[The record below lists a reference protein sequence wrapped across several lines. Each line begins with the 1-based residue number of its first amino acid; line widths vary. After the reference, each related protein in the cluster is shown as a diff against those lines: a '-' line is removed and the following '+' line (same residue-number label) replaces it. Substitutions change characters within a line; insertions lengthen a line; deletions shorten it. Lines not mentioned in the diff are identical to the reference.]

1 MIALCASIFFLSF
14 ILSLILT
21 VIVKK
26 IALAV
31 DFVDRPEERK
41 VHTTAMPLGGGIA
54 IFFSVFLTVAAGF
67 FIASYLKGV
76 DKIDFIPRLVYDNL
90 NGILRQLP
98 RIVVIFAGAAALF
111 IIGLI
116 DDRYGIHARAKLI
129 IQFIVAVAVAA
140 SGIRVTLFI
149 GIPAVSWIITIL
161 WIVTITNA
169 FNLMDNM
176 DGLSGGV
183 AFIISAILLAVA
195 VETGQVFVAALLLAV
210 MGGILGFLV
219 FNFPPARIFM
229 GDSGALFIGYILS
242 IITILF
248 TFISDYRENR
258 LFPILMPLIIFSI
271 PLYDMLSVICIRLR
285 EGRSI
290 FQPDKKH
297 FSHRLTRLGMT
308 KREAVLSVYLVT
320 FSLSIAGTLL
330 HYLTVATSVT
340 VLVQVTALLLVIAV
354 LESAG
359 KRGKNDDR

>member
-14 ILSLILT
+14 IFSLILT
-21 VIVKK
+21 VIIKK
-26 IALAV
+26 IAVAL

-54 IFFSVFLTVAAGF
+54 IFLSVLLTVAAGL
-67 FIASYLKGV
+67 FIASYLKGTV
-76 DKIDFIPRLVYDNL
+76 KINFIPRLIYDNL
-90 NGILRQLP
+90 DGILRQLP

-111 IIGLI
+111 VIGLI
-116 DDRYGIHARAKLI
+116 DDKYGIHAKAKLI
-129 IQFIVAVAVAA
+129 IQFIVAIAVAA

-149 GIPAVSWIITIL
+149 ANPVVSWVITIL

-195 VETGQVFVAALLLAV
+195 METGQVFVAALLLAV

-229 GDSGALFIGYILS
+229 GDCGALFIGYILS

-271 PLYDMLSVICIRLR
+271 PLYDMLSVIYIRLR

-297 FSHRLTRLGMT
+297 FSHRLTHLGMT
-308 KREAVLSVYLVT
+308 KREAVLSVYLIT
-320 FSLSIAGTLL
+320 FSLSLAGTLL
-330 HYLTVATSVT
+330 HYLAVATSVT

-359 KRGKNDDR
+359 KRGKNYDR